1 MTNSTQSQ
9 TDVNNEETL
18 KPNGTGVKR
27 IINAARCSVDGIRYA
42 YTKESAF
49 RQELLLCAVLFPI
62 AFWVSSNA
70 IEFILLVGP
79 LLMLLVVEC
88 INSAIEAAIDRIST
102 SIHPLS
108 KQAKD
113 LGSAAVF
120 ITMLIILVSW
130 LAIIL
135 PKVF

>member
-1 MTNSTQSQ
+1 M
-9 TDVNNEETL
+9 NNLLPPRPDADNEKTL

-27 IINAARCSVDGIRYA
+27 LINAARCSVDGIRYA
-42 YTKESAF
+42 FTKESAF
-49 RQELLLCAVLFPI
+49 RQELALCSVMFPI
-62 AFWVSSNA
+62 AFWISANA

-102 SIHPLS
+102 RIHPLS

-130 LAIIL
+130 LAIIV
-135 PKVF
+135 PKLT